1 MCTTIRGEGT
11 EGTEPAKEWKSP
23 RHIQHSQELLKYG
36 GTNCV
41 KWLTSIFQSVWST
54 GDIPDDWR
62 RGITPRLLQIKGSRH
77 DYQSYLGITLL
88 SVPGKVFA
96 HVLRSRVRELL
107 QEKRRIQQSGFTPR
121 RSTVDR
127 IITLNM
133 LQQSR
138 REYNRPL
145 WVAYVDLKAA
155 FDSVESIATTPLAV
169 YGLMDMTRSGSHY

>member
-62 RGITPRLLQIKGSRH
+62 RGVILSFHKRNGSRH
-77 DYQSYLGITLL
+77 DYQNYRGITLV
-88 SVPGKVFA
+88 SVPVKVFA
-96 HVLRSRVRELL
+96 HVLLSPS
-107 QEKRRIQQSGFTPR
+107 KRAASSGRKGGYSKVTSHQGIR
-121 RSTVDR
+121 
-127 IITLNM
+127 
-133 LQQSR
+133 
-138 REYNRPL
+138 
-145 WVAYVDLKAA
+145 
-155 FDSVESIATTPLAV
+155 DSSL
-169 YGLMDMTRSGSHY
+169 R